1 MNKYVFLTLALI
13 FAVVHSHAMAPAEK
27 KDFVGEWKFDIPHAP
42 YGYQQGTIFILE
54 KKEELT
60 GEIKFSD
67 GEKVKMEKLSVTN
80 GVLNFQLYV
89 ESGYVNGKATI
100 EGNKF
105 KGTAITSEGEIPFEA
120 IKVVKTNGN

>member
-1 MNKYVFLTLALI
+1 MNKYVLLTLAVI
-13 FAVVHSHAMAPAEK
+13 FAVIHSQAMAPADK
-27 KDFVGEWKFDIPHAP
+27 KDFTGEWKFNISHAP
-42 YGYQQGTIFILE
+42 YGYQQGTIFIEE
-54 KKEELT
+54 KKGELT

-89 ESGYVNGKATI
+89 ESGYVNGKATV

-105 KGTAITSEGEIPFEA
+105 KGIALTSEGEIPFEA
-120 IKVVKTNGN
+120 IKVVKTN